1 MRNNVMGSFSYKALS
16 SQGKAVEG
24 MVVADRIE
32 LASRE
37 LRLQGLTLLSLAPTR
52 TGAVGADEASPGPG
66 NANSDDVLAMT
77 RELAVLLRAGL
88 PIDRALKV
96 MIDMAA
102 ELKLRELLE
111 ELLSSVKAGKGL
123 SQALLS
129 YPEVFS
135 NFYINMVR
143 SGEASGH
150 LAEVLTRLADYL
162 TNAKSVRSSV
172 VSALVY
178 PAILLTVAVLSIVGM
193 LGFVVP
199 QFETLFNDMGD
210 ALPMLTRMVISAGD
224 GLVRYGWLLLLL
236 LGATAYVVRNWLR
249 SEEGRAKFDESI
261 VRLPF
266 FGAIIF
272 KYEVSRFS
280 RTVGTLLGNG
290 VSLLR
295 ALSIAVGT
303 VDNTHIKNSLRVL
316 EPAVKRGQRMS
327 VALEETGT
335 FSPLVIQMIRV
346 GEESGSLDQM
356 MTELADVYD
365 DEVQTGVKRGLTLL
379 EPALILIMGGAIAVV
394 IIAILMGIMSVN
406 DLAV

>member
-1 MRNNVMGSFSYKALS
+1 MGSFSYKALS
-16 SQGKAVEG
+16 SQGKAVQG

-37 LRLQGLTLLSLAPTR
+37 LRLQGLTLLSLEPAR
-52 TGAVGADEASPGPG
+52 TGAVGSNEASSGPG
-66 NANSDDVLAMT
+66 NANSDDVLAIT

-111 ELLSSVKAGKGL
+111 ELLRSVKAGKGL

-224 GLVRYGWLLLLL
+224 GLLRYGWLLLLL
-236 LGATAYVVRNWLR
+236 LGMTGYVVRNWLR

-266 FGAIIF
+266 FGAIVF

-295 ALSIAVGT
+295 ALSISVET

-365 DEVQTGVKRGLTLL
+365 DEVQTGVKRSLTLL
-379 EPALILIMGGAIAVV
+379 EPALILIMGGAIAVI

>member
-1 MRNNVMGSFSYKALS
+1 MGSFSYKAIS
-16 SQGKAVEG
+16 SQGKVVQG
-24 MVVADRIE
+24 RVVADRIE

-37 LRLQGLTLLSLAPTR
+37 LRLQGLTLLSLEPAGK
-52 TGAVGADEASPGPG
+52 GAVRADEDAPGPG
-66 NANSDDVLAMT
+66 SASSDDVLAMT

-96 MIDMAA
+96 MIDMAV
-102 ELKLRELLE
+102 EIKVRDLLE
-111 ELLSSVKAGKGL
+111 ELLSSIKAGKGL

-135 NFYINMVR
+135 NFYVNMVR

-162 TNAKSVRSSV
+162 TNAKSVRSGV

-178 PAILLTVAVLSIVGM
+178 PAILFTVAVLSIVGM

-210 ALPMLTRMVISAGD
+210 ALPVLTRIVISAGD
-224 GLVRYGWLLLLL
+224 GLIRYGWLLLLL
-236 LGATAYVVRNWLR
+236 LGMTVYVVRHWLR
-249 SEEGRAKFDESI
+249 SEEGRAKFDESM

-295 ALSIAVGT
+295 ALSIAVET

-365 DEVQTGVKRGLTLL
+365 DEVQTGVKRSLTFL
-379 EPALILIMGGAIAVV
+379 EPALILVMGGVIALV

>member
-1 MRNNVMGSFSYKALS
+1 MGSFSYKALS
-16 SQGKAVEG
+16 SQGKALEG
-24 MVVADRIE
+24 TVVADRIE

-37 LRLQGLTLLSLAPTR
+37 LRLQGLTLLSLEPAR
-52 TGAVGADEASPGPG
+52 TGALGPDEASPGLG
-66 NANSDDVLAMT
+66 NANSDHVLTMT

-129 YPEVFS
+129 YPAVFS
-135 NFYINMVR
+135 TFYVNMVR

-150 LAEVLTRLADYL
+150 LADVLTRLADYL
-162 TNAKSVRSSV
+162 ANAKSVRSSV

-236 LGATAYVVRNWLR
+236 LGMTVYVVRNWLR

-261 VRLPF
+261 VQLPF
-266 FGAIIF
+266 FGAIVF

-295 ALSIAVGT
+295 ALSIAVET

-327 VALEETGT
+327 MALEETGI

-365 DEVQTGVKRGLTLL
+365 DEVQTGVKRSLTLL

>member
-1 MRNNVMGSFSYKALS
+1 MRGKTMGSFSYKAIS
-16 SQGKAVEG
+16 SQGKAVQG
-24 MVVADRIE
+24 RVVADRIE

-37 LRLQGLTLLSLAPTR
+37 LRLQGLTLLSLEPAGK
-52 TGAVGADEASPGPG
+52 GAVRADEDAPGPG
-66 NANSDDVLAMT
+66 SASSDDVLAMT
-77 RELAVLLRAGL
+77 RELAVLVRAGL

-96 MIDMAA
+96 MIDMAV
-102 ELKLRELLE
+102 EIKVRDLLE
-111 ELLSSVKAGKGL
+111 ELLSSIKAGKGL

-135 NFYINMVR
+135 NFYVNMVR

-162 TNAKSVRSSV
+162 TNAKSVRSGV

-178 PAILLTVAVLSIVGM
+178 PAILFTVAVLSIVGM

-210 ALPMLTRMVISAGD
+210 ALPVLTRIVISAGD
-224 GLVRYGWLLLLL
+224 GLIRYGWLLLLL
-236 LGATAYVVRNWLR
+236 LGMTVYVVRHWLR
-249 SEEGRAKFDESI
+249 SEEGRAKFDESM

-295 ALSIAVGT
+295 ALSIAVET

-365 DEVQTGVKRGLTLL
+365 DEVQTGVKRSLTFL
-379 EPALILIMGGAIAVV
+379 EPALILVMGGVIALV

>member
-1 MRNNVMGSFSYKALS
+1 
-16 SQGKAVEG
+16 
-24 MVVADRIE
+24 
-32 LASRE
+32 
-37 LRLQGLTLLSLAPTR
+37 
-52 TGAVGADEASPGPG
+52 
-66 NANSDDVLAMT
+66 
-77 RELAVLLRAGL
+77 
-88 PIDRALKV
+88 
-96 MIDMAA
+96 
-102 ELKLRELLE
+102 
-111 ELLSSVKAGKGL
+111 
-123 SQALLS
+123 
-129 YPEVFS
+129 
-135 NFYINMVR
+135 
-143 SGEASGH
+143 
-150 LAEVLTRLADYL
+150 
-162 TNAKSVRSSV
+162 
-172 VSALVY
+172 LVY
-178 PAILLTVAVLSIVGM
+178 PAILFTVAVLSIVGM

-210 ALPMLTRMVISAGD
+210 ALPVLTRIVISAGD
-224 GLVRYGWLLLLL
+224 GLIRYGWLLLLL
-236 LGATAYVVRNWLR
+236 LGMTVYVVRHWLR
-249 SEEGRAKFDESI
+249 SEEGRAKFDESM

-295 ALSIAVGT
+295 ALSIAVET

-365 DEVQTGVKRGLTLL
+365 DEVQTGVKRSLTFL
-379 EPALILIMGGAIAVV
+379 EPALILVMGGVIALV

>member
-1 MRNNVMGSFSYKALS
+1 MGSFSYKAIS
-16 SQGKAVEG
+16 SQGKAVQG
-24 MVVADRIE
+24 RVVADRIE

-37 LRLQGLTLLSLAPTR
+37 LRLQGLTLLSLEPAGK
-52 TGAVGADEASPGPG
+52 GAVRADEDAPGPG
-66 NANSDDVLAMT
+66 SASSDDVLAMT

-96 MIDMAA
+96 MIDMAV
-102 ELKLRELLE
+102 EIKVRDLLE
-111 ELLSSVKAGKGL
+111 ELLSSIKAGKGL

-135 NFYINMVR
+135 NFYVNMVR

-162 TNAKSVRSSV
+162 TNAKSVRSGV

-178 PAILLTVAVLSIVGM
+178 PAILFTVAVLSIVGM

-210 ALPMLTRMVISAGD
+210 ALPVLTRIVISAGD
-224 GLVRYGWLLLLL
+224 GLIRYGWLLLLL
-236 LGATAYVVRNWLR
+236 LGMTVYVVRHWLR
-249 SEEGRAKFDESI
+249 SEEGRAKFDESM

-295 ALSIAVGT
+295 ALSIAVET

-365 DEVQTGVKRGLTLL
+365 DEVQTGVKRSLTFL
-379 EPALILIMGGAIAVV
+379 EPALILVMGGVIALV